1 MKRSLICTGCFI
13 LLTVFAVGG
22 VKLKMETTS
31 KSGAV
36 TQTGLIYSEGE
47 DRLRIDPDID
57 AESGEMEAS
66 MIYRGDLE
74 TLFIVNHEE
83 KEYMLLTRET
93 MEKLS
98 VKLNQAMAD
107 MQKQLEQLPEAQR
120 KIMEDM
126 MKKNMPQ
133 QSNDSAVEVKE
144 VGVDDGLQKYEVWIG
159 GEKRSEVWVAS
170 AESQGIPKGS
180 FASFQKLSKFYEE
193 LLSPL
198 ASNPMFQS
206 MGANPFPGFA
216 NMSGVPVRVVHLEE
230 GRETRLSEAVVESF
244 SSDLFSPPSGYKEIK
259 PELE

>member
-1 MKRSLICTGCFI
+1 MRRSLIFTGCFI
-13 LLTVFAVGG
+13 LLTMFAVGG

-36 TQTGLIYSEGE
+36 TQTGWIYAEGE
-47 DRLRIDPDID
+47 DHLRIDPDVN
-57 AESGEMEAS
+57 AESGETDVS

-98 VKLNQAMAD
+98 VKLNQAMTD

-133 QSNDSAVEVKE
+133 QSNDFEVEVKE
-144 VGVDDGLQKYEVWIG
+144 VGVENGLQKYEVWIG

-170 AESQGIPKGS
+170 AESQGLPKGS

-216 NMSGVPVRVVHLEE
+216 NLSGVPVRIVHLEE
-230 GRETRLSEAVVESF
+230 GRETRLSEADVESF
-244 SSDLFSPPSGYKEIK
+244 SSDLFSPPSGYKEMK